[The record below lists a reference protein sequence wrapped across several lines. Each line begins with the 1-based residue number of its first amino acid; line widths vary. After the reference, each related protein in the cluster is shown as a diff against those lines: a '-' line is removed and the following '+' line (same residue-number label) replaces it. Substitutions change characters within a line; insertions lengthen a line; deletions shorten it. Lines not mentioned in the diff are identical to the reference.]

1 MKEKFLLRNFNRTKM
16 YTIISKIKSKIL
28 IRTVKGSVFPT
39 ASSKISKNST
49 YAISA
54 PSVSE
59 KESFSEI
66 ETRVLKIVAIN
77 EAEKARKINLSHP
90 IPSHPPKKRKQPK
103 TKNKRIKKSKN
114 NQKKRTNEKRERTER
129 KNFDR

>member
-1 MKEKFLLRNFNRTKM
+1 M

-66 ETRVLKIVAIN
+66 ETRVLKIVAVN

-90 IPSHPPKKRKQPK
+90 IPSPPKKRKQPK

>member
-1 MKEKFLLRNFNRTKM
+1 M

-66 ETRVLKIVAIN
+66 ETRVLKIVAVN

-90 IPSHPPKKRKQPK
+90 IPSPPKNRKQPK